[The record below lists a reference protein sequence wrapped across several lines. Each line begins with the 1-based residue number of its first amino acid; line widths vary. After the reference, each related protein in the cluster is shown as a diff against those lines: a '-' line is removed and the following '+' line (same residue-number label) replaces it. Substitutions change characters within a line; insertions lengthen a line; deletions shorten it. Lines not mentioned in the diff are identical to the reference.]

1 MVDIGGS
8 ARSFVAYGS
17 DLDSARH
24 RGQVLGGA
32 VAEILR
38 VSGEVAP
45 RIARLLADRG
55 DDSANPLP
63 SPAPIAFEVGRCE
76 TVELASAEQPVSA
89 RWTARFADAHVAA
102 EGDAVGRSA
111 AEALEIARRRACFS
125 AQARY
130 ASRVLSGTAT
140 APPETRA
147 QFVASGMKEAE
158 EWLLSCLRDG
168 EASFEPAPSNT
179 VTPPD
184 TYDLVRCEA
193 TLDALPDV
201 SGPTVGVGLGWSV
214 SGALEDARVAAI
226 VDAYRAVDVAF
237 GEVVGQVDP
246 ASRSHTFATSLERSL
261 RTGALAPFVEGRG
274 FRCERW
280 EIEGQETTFTPA
292 PECSF
297 ANAGPHTRELS
308 DEDAFSPCDAV
319 RDAGRAA
326 TNEAVDAATPAER
339 PKLRAVGEGETA
351 ACERSCRQT
360 LSFVH
365 GRHEP
370 VPHDETGAADCST
383 EERARA
389 SLRAGRRD
397 RDAALALACL
407 DETVVSELLREV
419 EPPTTERLF
428 DWLARLDDVPLEA
441 HRGSHGGVQLGLAR

>member
-1 MVDIGGS
+1 VRRLRDVLAAEKEGARTLAMAVSRIGRHVYSPGVRVVEPSFVPAFFVVMWTALSSASCGGSQSAMTDDRAMPIPAAHMTNQCEVMVDIGGS
-8 ARSFVAYGS
+8 TRSFVAYGS

-76 TVELASAEQPVSA
+76 TVEL
-89 RWTARFADAHVAA
+89 
-102 EGDAVGRSA
+102 
-111 AEALEIARRRACFS
+111 
-125 AQARY
+125 
-130 ASRVLSGTAT
+130 
-140 APPETRA
+140 
-147 QFVASGMKEAE
+147 
-158 EWLLSCLRDG
+158 
-168 EASFEPAPSNT
+168 APSNT